1 MPTLMLILIRI
12 RIRMAVQPLV
22 VVVPQ
27 LPLPPLLPLLPLCF
41 IVCIATSLPGAMG
54 AKCWQELIKMNE
66 GTCHKQK
73 RSQLLTKRAS
83 QPASECA
90 CGRGAWLCGAQ
101 IKPHQ
106 SVSHKNVTEKKL
118 HKYFNSLALL
128 AREWRHLSMECCCVP
143 LSVSL
148 CLCVWVCGCCK
159 TSHKL
164 PASTVKVQLTALASR
179 GWRSQVPKKM
189 LHNQQI
195 LRIRRV
201 RPPPAG

>member
-143 LSVSL
+143 LSM
-148 CLCVWVCGCCK
+148 CVCMGVCVGVVK
-159 TSHKL
+159 QVINYQ
-164 PASTVKVQLTALASR
+164 PALSKFS
-179 GWRSQVPKKM
+179 
-189 LHNQQI
+189 
-195 LRIRRV
+195 
-201 RPPPAG
+201 